1 MSKDI
6 QNKKITPEII
16 KKEDIPSLSFSGIDV
31 LDDMKDKL
39 QREIDLKRATTLSNM
54 DKTKV
59 KIYFRANQGI
69 YRVHTTIWA
78 TTESNITLKGGVII
92 PISAVVRVI

>member
-6 QNKKITPEII
+6 QSKKITPEII
-16 KKEDIPSLSFSGIDV
+16 KKEDIPGLSFSGIDV
-31 LDDMKDKL
+31 LDDIKDKL

-59 KIYFRANQGI
+59 KIYFRANQGM
-69 YRVHTTIWA
+69 YKVHTTIWA

>member
-16 KKEDIPSLSFSGIDV
+16 KKEDIPGLSFSGIDV
-31 LDDMKDKL
+31 LDDTKDKL

-59 KIYFRANQGI
+59 KIYFRANQGM